1 MARENW
7 DKEMLR
13 FTEMMEAR
21 AAAQPP
27 VKLELP
33 LDNSREL
40 NDGLSLPL
48 AKGGAVMA
56 ESEDRWLALRGRRIL
71 CRFHRPTAGTGHPVL
86 VYLHGGGWVWGSV
99 DTHDRLMREY
109 AAASGCAVIGVD
121 YALSPEAIFP
131 QALEEC
137 AAVTRWVANRGAEWG
152 LDTRRIILGG
162 DSAGGNLAVGTALL
176 LRETDPSLKLRGL
189 LINYGVM
196 DSAMKT
202 PSYDAFATGHFLTRE
217 KMDFYW
223 RCYAPKEADRVTPFA
238 SPMRADL
245 RGLPPVL
252 VHIAELDV
260 LADENRLFATKLRA
274 AGVAVTEE
282 TFPGTIHGFLRA
294 LGHVAAA
301 DRAARQGGEWLKARF
316 A

>member
-121 YALSPEAIFP
+121 YALSPEAAFP
-131 QALEEC
+131 QALERQRTVE
-137 AAVTRWVANRGAEWG
+137 
-152 LDTRRIILGG
+152 
-162 DSAGGNLAVGTALL
+162 L
-176 LRETDPSLKLRGL
+176 LRPGLTDAKHSRHRPAVAFAHPPL
-189 LINYGVM
+189 LI
-196 DSAMKT
+196 S
-202 PSYDAFATGHFLTRE
+202 
-217 KMDFYW
+217 
-223 RCYAPKEADRVTPFA
+223 
-238 SPMRADL
+238 
-245 RGLPPVL
+245 
-252 VHIAELDV
+252 
-260 LADENRLFATKLRA
+260 
-274 AGVAVTEE
+274 
-282 TFPGTIHGFLRA
+282 A
-294 LGHVAAA
+294 LGKPSPWSSWALSWRRWACAHT
-301 DRAARQGGEWLKARF
+301 RA
-316 A
+316 

>member
-7 DKEMLR
+7 DPEMLR

-152 LDTRRIILGG
+152 LDTSRIILGG
-162 DSAGGNLAVGTALL
+162 IDALAGRQLLQLRRHGLRHEYAKLQRFRDRPFPDAREDGFLLALL
-176 LRETDPSLKLRGL
+176 CAEGSGSRFALRVPHACR
-189 LINYGVM
+189 
-196 DSAMKT
+196 
-202 PSYDAFATGHFLTRE
+202 FAR
-217 KMDFYW
+217 
-223 RCYAPKEADRVTPFA
+223 P
-238 SPMRADL
+238 
-245 RGLPPVL
+245 
-252 VHIAELDV
+252 
-260 LADENRLFATKLRA
+260 
-274 AGVAVTEE
+274 
-282 TFPGTIHGFLRA
+282 
-294 LGHVAAA
+294 
-301 DRAARQGGEWLKARF
+301 AARAGAYRGTGRAG
-316 A
+316 